1 MMFKRLLLCLTEATP
16 REVVEVALRL
26 SSPEGEVHLLHVVRL
41 LNELVRKG
49 AEDSFSWVKELFQKE
64 GRRCELHLVES
75 TEVGK
80 AIVSFAREKNCDGL
94 VLGTIPRKGV
104 LGYFTESI
112 SDYVIK
118 HSPCVAVLVRK
129 PGQPV

>member
-1 MMFKRLLLCLTEATP
+1 MFKRLLLCLTEATP

-26 SSPEGEVHLLHVVRL
+26 SSRETEVHLLHVVRL
-41 LNELVRKG
+41 LTELGKKQ
-49 AEDSFSWVKELFQKE
+49 AEEGFSWARELFRKE
-64 GRRCELHLVES
+64 GRKTEFHVVEA

-80 AIVSFAREKNCDGL
+80 AIVSFAREKNCDGI

-104 LGYFTESI
+104 LGYLTESV
-112 SDYVIK
+112 SDYVVK
-118 HSPCVAVLVRK
+118 NSPCVAVLVRK